1 MFILFGGECRCMVFH
16 LSDLLRQLRTY
27 HCQVKFLDME
37 AGEERDMQECAE
49 LMSEHESY
57 CRRLSYCCALFW
69 FQLCSFKSGVFDV
82 AL

>member
-1 MFILFGGECRCMVFH
+1 MVVH

-27 HCQVKFLDME
+27 HCQVKFLDLE
-37 AGEERDMQECAE
+37 AGEDRDVQECVV

-57 CRRLSYCCALFW
+57 CRRLSCCHALFW
-69 FQLCSFKSGVFDV
+69 FQLRSFFISGVFDV

>member
-1 MFILFGGECRCMVFH
+1 MVVH
-16 LSDLLRQLRTY
+16 LSDLRQLRTY

-37 AGEERDMQECAE
+37 AGEDGDVQECVV

-57 CRRLSYCCALFW
+57 FRMLPYCHALFW
-69 FQLCSFKSGVFDV
+69 FQLCSFFKSGVFDV